1 MKKPT
6 IKQAGVLAL
15 TAVLGTAAVWAGA
28 GAMAGVEE
36 KGKDAG
42 AAKAALES
50 GAAPKAV
57 LSVNAVAP
65 QSSDWP
71 TTLEANGSI
80 AAWQEAV
87 VGSELG
93 GLRLADVRVN
103 VGDVVRQGQVLAR
116 FTTDSVGAEVAQQ
129 QASVEEA
136 EAAMSEAEANARRAR
151 TLSTSGAISGQ
162 QTEQYMTAERSAK
175 ARLGLAVARL
185 KVEQIRLS
193 QVDVLAPDEGV
204 ISGRSAT
211 VGAVVQQGQE
221 LFKLIRKGRIE
232 WRAEVPSSELA
243 RIKPGQRVQ
252 LRTAGGT
259 DVEGRVRALAPAV
272 DANTRSALVYVD
284 LPVPGEARAGMF
296 ASGTF
301 ELGNAQALTVP
312 HSAVVTYDGYSYV
325 FAIDKH
331 NKVAQTK
338 VTLGRSVGPRIEV
351 ISGLWPGA
359 AVVGQGAGFL
369 NDGDTVQVLGPAKTP
384 AVTSLAS
391 R

>member
-6 IKQAGVLAL
+6 IKQAGALAL
-15 TAVLGTAAVWAGA
+15 VAVVGTAALWAGA
-28 GAMAGVEE
+28 GAKAG
-36 KGKDAG
+36 GDAKPAPR
-42 AAKAALES
+42 AARPAVQA
-50 GAAPKAV
+50 KAV

-65 QSSDWP
+65 ERSDWP
-71 TTLEANGSI
+71 TTLDANGSI

-93 GLRLADVRVN
+93 GLRLAEVRVN

-116 FTTDSVGAEVAQQ
+116 YTADSVGAEVAQQ
-129 QASVEEA
+129 QAAVEEA
-136 EAAMSEAEANARRAR
+136 AAALSEAQANAGRAR
-151 TLSTSGAISGQ
+151 MLSTSGAISGQ
-162 QTEQYMTAERSAK
+162 QIEQYMTAERSAK
-175 ARLGLAVARL
+175 ARVGLATARL
-185 KVEQIRLS
+185 KVEQIRLR
-193 QVDVLAPDEGV
+193 QVDVVAPDDGV
-204 ISGRSAT
+204 ISARGAT

-243 RIKPGQRVQ
+243 RVQPGQRVR
-252 LRTAGGT
+252 LRTASGAPVAG
-259 DVEGRVRALAPAV
+259 VVRALAPAV
-272 DANTRSALVYVD
+272 DPNTRSALVYVD
-284 LPVPGEARAGMF
+284 LPAPGVARAGMF

-301 ELGNAQALTVP
+301 ELGSAQALTVP

-338 VTLGRSVGPRIEV
+338 VTLGRALGQRVEV
-351 ISGLWPGA
+351 LSGLAPD
-359 AVVGQGAGFL
+359 VPLVGQGAGFL
-369 NDGDTVQVLGPAKTP
+369 NDGDTVQVLTAARGAPVP
-384 AVTSLAS
+384 PLAS